1 MIAIPPHIMLLLLFT
16 ILWVF
21 LFVRSQ
27 PTRREMILIGLLGMV
42 FTPVIYLLNADAL
55 SATVAPTISVG
66 HFLFSFV
73 FAGCAAVIFQE
84 VLGKRYRTRRTFS
97 LKRHMQ
103 DAHWLVT
110 IFILTV
116 TWAWLSV
123 LFVFLLST
131 TAFQGLVIS
140 ALFIGMLI
148 VSLRHDLLA
157 DAILS
162 AVLMSIVFFLL
173 YEVAFFENGPVIS
186 SEWWGVTSL
195 PERFVASV
203 PLEALIWAAATGFIL
218 GPLYEYAR
226 GLRLSIAKK

>member
-1 MIAIPPHIMLLLLFT
+1 MIAIPPHIMLLILFT

-27 PTRREMILIGLLGMV
+27 PTRREMVLIGILGVV
-42 FTPVIYLLNADAL
+42 FTPIIYLLNADAL
-55 SATVAPTISVG
+55 SATTTPTISIG

-73 FAGCAAVIFQE
+73 FAGCASVIFHE
-84 VLGKRYRTRRTFS
+84 VLGKRYRTRKSFF
-97 LKRHMQ
+97 LKRHIEES
-103 DAHWLVT
+103 HWLVSV
-110 IFILTV
+110 FILTV
-116 TWAWLSV
+116 AWAWLSV

-140 ALFIGMLI
+140 ALFIGMLM
-148 VSLRHDLLA
+148 VALRRDLLW

-162 AVLMSIVFFLL
+162 GLLMSLVFFLL
-173 YEVAFFENGPVIS
+173 YELAFFQNGPIIS

-218 GPLYEYAR
+218 GPLYEYTR
-226 GLRLSIAKK
+226 GLKLALAKK